1 MSIAYHEKVFVK
13 VKQNLPNEEEYTVAF
28 KERLKGKR
36 KEAGLSQAELAA
48 RVGVTS
54 RTIQNYELG
63 NRKPQNM
70 EIVQNLAEALNTTA
84 DYLLGNA
91 DRQIL
96 AAYARGGAKAARDV
110 EALIGEISGLF
121 AGGELD
127 EDEKDAVMAALT
139 RAYWDAKEENK
150 KYASGGK
157 RSQSS

>member
-1 MSIAYHEKVFVK
+1 M
-13 VKQNLPNEEEYTVAF
+13 AF
-28 KERLKGKR
+28 KERLKEKR

-63 NRKPQNM
+63 TRKPQNV
-70 EIVQNLAEALNTTA
+70 EVVQKLADVLNTTT

-96 AAYARGGAKAARDV
+96 AAYVRGGSKAARDV
-110 EALIGEISGLF
+110 EELVSEISGLF

-127 EDEKDAVMAALT
+127 EEEKDAVMAALT
-139 RAYWDAKEENK
+139 RAYWDAKEDNK
-150 KYASGGK
+150 KYASKSRHG
-157 RSQSS
+157 S

>member
-1 MSIAYHEKVFVK
+1 M
-13 VKQNLPNEEEYTVAF
+13 AF
-28 KERLKGKR
+28 KERLKEKR

-63 NRKPQNM
+63 TRKPQNV
-70 EIVQNLAEALNTTA
+70 EVVQKLADVLNTTT

-96 AAYARGGAKAARDV
+96 AAYVRGGSKAARDV
-110 EALIGEISGLF
+110 EELVSEISGLF

-127 EDEKDAVMAALT
+127 EEEKDAVMAALT
-139 RAYWDAKEENK
+139 RAYWDAKEDNK
-150 KYASGGK
+150 KYASGK
-157 RSQSS
+157 SRAESV

>member
-1 MSIAYHEKVFVK
+1 M
-13 VKQNLPNEEEYTVAF
+13 AF
-28 KERLKGKR
+28 KERLKEKR

-63 NRKPQNM
+63 TRKPQNV
-70 EIVQNLAEALNTTA
+70 EVVQKLADVLNTTT

-96 AAYARGGAKAARDV
+96 AAYVRGGSKAARDV
-110 EALIGEISGLF
+110 EELVSEISGLF

-127 EDEKDAVMAALT
+127 EEEKDAVMAALT
-139 RAYWDAKEENK
+139 RAYWDAKEDNK
-150 KYASGGK
+150 KYAPKSRHG
-157 RSQSS
+157 S

>member
-1 MSIAYHEKVFVK
+1 M
-13 VKQNLPNEEEYTVAF
+13 AF
-28 KERLKGKR
+28 KERLKEKR

-63 NRKPQNM
+63 TRKPQNV
-70 EIVQNLAEALNTTA
+70 EVVQKLADVLNTTT

-96 AAYARGGAKAARDV
+96 AAYVRGGSKAARDV
-110 EALIGEISGLF
+110 EELVSEISGLF

-127 EDEKDAVMAALT
+127 EEEKDAVMAALT
-139 RAYWDAKEENK
+139 RAYWDAKEDNK
-150 KYASGGK
+150 KYAPKSRQG
-157 RSQSS
+157 S

>member
-1 MSIAYHEKVFVK
+1 M
-13 VKQNLPNEEEYTVAF
+13 AF
-28 KERLKGKR
+28 KERLKEKR

-63 NRKPQNM
+63 TRKPQNV
-70 EIVQNLAEALNTTA
+70 EVVQKLADVLHTTT

-96 AAYARGGAKAARDV
+96 AAYVRGGSKAARDV
-110 EALIGEISGLF
+110 EELVSEISGLF

-127 EDEKDAVMAALT
+127 EEEKDAVMAALT
-139 RAYWDAKEENK
+139 RAYWDAKEDNK
-150 KYASGGK
+150 KYAPKSRHG
-157 RSQSS
+157 S

>member
-1 MSIAYHEKVFVK
+1 M
-13 VKQNLPNEEEYTVAF
+13 AF
-28 KERLKGKR
+28 KERLKEKR

-63 NRKPQNM
+63 TRKPQNV
-70 EIVQNLAEALNTTA
+70 EVVQKLADVLHTTT

-96 AAYARGGAKAARDV
+96 AAYVRGGSKAARDV
-110 EALIGEISGLF
+110 EELVLEISGLF

-127 EDEKDAVMAALT
+127 EEEKDAVMAALT
-139 RAYWDAKEENK
+139 RAYWDAKEDNK
-150 KYASGGK
+150 KYAPKSRHG
-157 RSQSS
+157 S